1 LTIAHNLFSESIKEE
16 NTTMTKPVVRFRKPV
31 WVTFALVF
39 VICMMFGV
47 AISMTQPASAA
58 QTATATPTMAVT
70 PEPSYAGSE
79 TCAGCH
85 KDIHTTWS
93 GTLHSQA
100 FSSPIFQEDWV
111 KQSSAASCLE
121 CHTTGYDPKTGKYA
135 EAGVT
140 CESCHGPLQ
149 QDHPKNPMPVTPDY
163 TLCAN
168 CHKTTTDEWRAS
180 KHGQVN
186 IDCESCHNSHSQKP
200 RAETVNELC
209 GTCHKDTGSSFTH
222 GTHSN
227 SGLQCSDCHM
237 NAASH
242 TSSTGGLFA
251 TGHTFAVGSEACI
264 NCHKDTVHTRD
275 TIVQLTG
282 QNTGEALSPEELAKQ
297 VQDQEQTIKSLESQS
312 SVRLYTGLM
321 QGAIVGLIIGGT
333 AAWVVARRI
342 KFVEVDENGK
352 EQI

>member
-1 LTIAHNLFSESIKEE
+1 MI
-16 NTTMTKPVVRFRKPV
+16 KPVLRFRKPV
-31 WVTFALVF
+31 WATFALVF
-39 VICMMFGV
+39 AVCMIFGA

-58 QTATATPTMAVT
+58 QASTATPTAAVAVT

-79 TCAGCH
+79 TCSGCH

-93 GTLHSQA
+93 STLHSQA

-121 CHTTGYDPKTGKYA
+121 CHTTGFDPQTGKYA
-135 EAGVT
+135 EDGVT

-180 KHGQVN
+180 KHGQMGIN
-186 IDCESCHNSHSQKP
+186 CESCHNSHSQKP

-222 GTHSN
+222 GTHAS

-242 TSSTGGLFA
+242 TTSTGGLFA
-251 TGHTFAVGSEACI
+251 TGHTFAVGSESCI
-264 NCHKDTVHTRD
+264 NCHSDTVHTRD

-282 QNTGEALSPEELAKQ
+282 QDTGEALSQEELAKQ
-297 VQDQEQTIKSLESQS
+297 VQEQEQTIQSLEAQS

-321 QGAIVGLIIGGT
+321 QGAIVGLIIGGV

-342 KFVEVDENGK
+342 KFVEVEENGK
-352 EQI
+352 EEQI